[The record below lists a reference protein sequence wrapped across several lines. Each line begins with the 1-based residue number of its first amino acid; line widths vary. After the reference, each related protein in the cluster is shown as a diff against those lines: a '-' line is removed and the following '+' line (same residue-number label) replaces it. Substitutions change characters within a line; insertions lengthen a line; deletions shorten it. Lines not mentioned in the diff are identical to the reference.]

1 MSQRRDL
8 TLSII
13 AHEVGP
19 VPTRSPPSG
28 AYPDNQPKAL
38 EAHVM
43 ATHNFA
49 NAPPLDILLVP
60 GGSGNGAL
68 ERENDTTIADFIAAR
83 YQELK
88 FLLSVCTGA
97 KHLAISGVLDGRR
110 ATTNKASW
118 NIVVKHGR
126 NVSWVPTARW
136 TQDGNIWTS
145 SGVSAGMDMTY
156 AFLNQLYGEEQADS
170 VMNGMEYA
178 PHVDPDW
185 DPFSIVWK
193 VSSEETPAAA
203 RVHSHECLAYMS

>member
-1 MSQRRDL
+1 
-8 TLSII
+8 
-13 AHEVGP
+13 
-19 VPTRSPPSG
+19 
-28 AYPDNQPKAL
+28 
-38 EAHVM
+38 M

-60 GGSGNGAL
+60 GGS
-68 ERENDTTIADFIAAR
+68 AR

-136 TQDGNIWTS
+136 TQAGKIWTS

-156 AFLNQLYGEEQADS
+156 AFLKQLYGEEQAGS

-178 PHVDPDW
+178 PHTDPDW

-193 VSSEETPAAA
+193 VSSEETPLAA
-203 RVHSHECLAYMS
+203 RVRSHEWLAYMS